1 VLPVTTLAVL
11 DNLNRRQRISTDNKR
26 LSMSIFH
33 FTIRAALLLFAL
45 FCAEPFLAQ
54 EKSSHACLEQPNG
67 AKEAIRRLPESARY
81 WLAEDAIYIITPE
94 ERCAF
99 LHLNTDEEREQFI
112 EQFWYRR
119 SVDPISLDYDFKTE
133 FYRRIVFANEKY
145 GSKLLA
151 GRNTDRGRLYVIFG
165 PPESVDENS
174 APAAPYSM
182 RTWHYHYIKRIGEN
196 VQIHFEYVTRYDDY
210 VLPDADRDLVG
221 QAEPNPDP
229 FPVTPENIGLRIGPE
244 RPPKIR
250 FKDLEALVVT
260 HMVRDQVKFSDRIE
274 FAAATHA
281 TTLVRIDIQ
290 IPCDTCT
297 QTAAEYPLFVRVSK
311 PSGWVVATSELVMDV
326 AMHDKAD
333 CKLTLTAHL
342 DVPVAPGTYQLA
354 IATKNATTGD
364 AGVLRT
370 QINVPTYE
378 SLGMKN

>member
-1 VLPVTTLAVL
+1 
-11 DNLNRRQRISTDNKR
+11 
-26 LSMSIFH
+26 M
-33 FTIRAALLLFAL
+33 RAALLLFPL

-54 EKSSHACLEQPNG
+54 EKPPHACFEQPNG
-67 AKEAIRRLPESARY
+67 AKEAIRRLPESTRY

-99 LHLNTDEEREQFI
+99 LRLNTDEEREQFI

-119 SVDPISLDYDFKTE
+119 SVDPISLDYDYKTE
-133 FYRRIVFANEKY
+133 FYRRVVFANEKY

-174 APAAPYSM
+174 DPAAPHSIQ
-182 RTWHYHYIKRIGEN
+182 TWHYHYIKGIGEN
-196 VQIHFEYVTRYDDY
+196 VQIHFEYATRYDDY

-229 FPVTPENIGLRIGPE
+229 FPVTPENIGLRIGLE

-250 FKDLEALVVT
+250 FKDLEALVVSRV
-260 HMVRDQVKFSDRIE
+260 VRDQVKFSDRIE

-290 IPCDTCT
+290 IPCETCT
-297 QTAAEYPLFVRVSK
+297 PDGQTAAEYPLFVRVSK
-311 PSGWVVATSELVMDV
+311 PAGWVVATSELVAGV
-326 AMHDKAD
+326 AMHDKSD
-333 CKLTLTAHL
+333 SKLALTAHL

-378 SLGMKN
+378 SLGTKN

>member
-1 VLPVTTLAVL
+1 
-11 DNLNRRQRISTDNKR
+11 
-26 LSMSIFH
+26 MSIFH
-33 FTIRAALLLFAL
+33 FTIRAALLLFPL
-45 FCAEPFLAQ
+45 FCPEPFLAQ
-54 EKSSHACLEQPNG
+54 EKSPHTCFEQPNG
-67 AKEAIRRLPESARY
+67 AKEAIRRLRESARY

-99 LHLNTDEEREQFI
+99 LHLNTDEEREQFV
-112 EQFWYRR
+112 EQFWFRR
-119 SVDPISLDYDFKTE
+119 SVDPISLDYDYKTE
-133 FYRRIVFANEKY
+133 FYRRVVFANEKY

-174 APAAPYSM
+174 DPAAPHSM
-182 RTWHYHYIKRIGEN
+182 QTWHYHYIKGIGEN
-196 VQIHFEYVTRYDDY
+196 VQIHFEYVTRFGDY
-210 VLPDADRDLVG
+210 VLQDADRDLVG

-229 FPVTPENIGLRIGPE
+229 FRGLRIGPE

-260 HMVRDQVKFSDRIE
+260 RVVRNQVKFSDRIE

-281 TTLVRIDIQ
+281 TTLVRIEIQ

-297 QTAAEYPLFVRVSK
+297 QTAAEYPLFVRLSK
-311 PSGWVVATSELVMDV
+311 PSGWVVATSELVAGV
-326 AMHDKAD
+326 AMHDKSD
-333 CKLTLTAHL
+333 SKLALTAHL

-378 SLGMKN
+378 SLGTKN

>member
-1 VLPVTTLAVL
+1 
-11 DNLNRRQRISTDNKR
+11 
-26 LSMSIFH
+26 MSIFH
-33 FTIRAALLLFAL
+33 FTMRPALLLFPL

-54 EKSSHACLEQPNG
+54 EKPPHACFEQPNG

-99 LHLNTDEEREQFI
+99 LHLENDPEREQFI

-133 FYRRIVFANEKY
+133 FYRRVVFANEKY

-151 GRNTDRGRLYVIFG
+151 GRKTDRGRLYVIFG
-165 PPESVDENS
+165 PPESVDGNS
-174 APAAPYSM
+174 GRSTGAAASHP
-182 RTWHYHYIKRIGEN
+182 RETWHYHCIKGIGEN
-196 VQIHFEYVTRYDDY
+196 VQIQFEYMTRYDDY

-229 FPVTPENIGLRIGPE
+229 FPVTPENIGLHIGPE

-250 FKDLEALVVT
+250 FKDLEALLVSR
-260 HMVRDQVKFSDRIE
+260 MVRNEVKFSQQIE
-274 FAAATHA
+274 YSAATHA

-290 IPCDTCT
+290 IPCETCT
-297 QTAAEYPLFVRVSK
+297 RDGQTAAEYPLFVRVSK
-311 PSGWVVATSELVMDV
+311 PSGWVVATAELVADV
-326 AMHDKAD
+326 AIHDKSD
-333 CKLTLTAHL
+333 SKLTLTAHL

-370 QINVPTYE
+370 QIDVPTYE
-378 SLGMKN
+378 SLGTKN